1 MINITDAADN
11 IATSGQPTEDELI
24 YIADAGYQVVI
35 NLGLNNT
42 DYAVSNEA
50 TFFRDQGISY
60 IHIPVIFEAPEE
72 DDLFVFIKTLSAYTN
87 SKVFIHCAANKRV
100 SVFMALYRILSLA
113 WPVDEAI
120 KALHV
125 M

>member
-1 MINITDAADN
+1 MKRH
-11 IATSGQPTEDELI
+11 SL
-24 YIADAGYQVVI
+24 
-35 NLGLNNT
+35 
-42 DYAVSNEA
+42 S
-50 TFFRDQGISY
+50 
-60 IHIPVIFEAPEE
+60 IHISVIFEEPKE
-72 DDLFVFIKTLSAYTN
+72 DDLFVFIKTLSAYKN

-125 M
+125 MWQPDDIWQAFINNQLIRYSMSQ